1 MRTIVSKMLPG
12 FDVSGGDC
20 AEAFL
25 LAIVAA
31 LAGPSNRRVLVL
43 LLGLI
48 LARPALF
55 VTIS

>member
-1 MRTIVSKMLPG
+1 MLPG